1 MKRGKPPSEA
11 TMRIVTLLT
20 DFGTADGFVGEVK
33 GEILTQ
39 APLAQLVDVAHD
51 LSPGDILAAAWVLE
65 QVWDRFPEGTVHLAV
80 VDPGGGGARRGV
92 MVRSANRWYVGPDN
106 GTLSRVLERFGVQ
119 EARQLDE
126 HVPGIERSRTF
137 HGRDVFAPAAARL
150 VCGEEPAMLGAELAT
165 DALARLNLPT
175 PVHQGGR
182 VRGSVTHVDRFG
194 NLVTDIPGRSLAP
207 SALIEIGGEVI
218 SGIRLTYASVDSGEV
233 VALIGSTG
241 MLEISVRDGHAADRL
256 EVERGD
262 AVHVRPERD

>member
-1 MKRGKPPSEA
+1 
-11 TMRIVTLLT
+11 MRIVTLLT

-39 APLAQLVDVAHD
+39 APLVRLVDVAHD

-80 VDPGGGGARRGV
+80 VDPGGGGPRRGV
-92 MVRSANRWYVGPDN
+92 IVRTANRWYVGPDN
-106 GTLSRVLERFGVQ
+106 GTLSRVLDRFGVQ

-126 HVPGIERSRTF
+126 HVPLESSGTF

-150 VCGEEPAMLGAELAT
+150 AGGEEPAMLGAELAT
-165 DALARLNLPT
+165 DTLARLDLPG

-182 VRGSVTHVDRFG
+182 VRGSVIHVDRFG

-207 SALIEIGGEVI
+207 SAMIEIGGEVV
-218 SGIRLTYASVDSGEV
+218 SGIRLTYASVDSGQV

-241 MLEISVRDGHAADRL
+241 MLEISVRDGNAAERL
-256 EVERGD
+256 DVERGD
-262 AVHVRPERD
+262 PVHIRPERD